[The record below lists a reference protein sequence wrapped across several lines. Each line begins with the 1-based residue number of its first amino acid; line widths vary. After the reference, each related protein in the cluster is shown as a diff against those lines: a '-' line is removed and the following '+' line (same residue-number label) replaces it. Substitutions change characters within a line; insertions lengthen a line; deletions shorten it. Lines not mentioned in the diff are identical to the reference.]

1 MNRLS
6 TIFLLFLTGIFS
18 TGIGAQPGPVPDN
31 QWLLKDYRPVV
42 PVQICDNPRLVSLAE
57 FDVTKE
63 ECLAQFD
70 RLFVKC
76 TAELPN
82 VRLPAEFANREEQV
96 AAVSLLYECI
106 SVHYIGDAM
115 LEDFN
120 RRYPPEPSSD
130 DGSGD

>member
-6 TIFLLFLTGIFS
+6 TIFLLFLMGIFS
-18 TGIGAQPGPVPDN
+18 TGTGAQPGPVPDN
-31 QWLLKDYRPVV
+31 QWLLKDYRPVI

-76 TAELPN
+76 TTELPN
-82 VRLPAEFANREEQV
+82 VRLPAEFANKEEQG

-106 SVHYIGDAM
+106 SVHFIGDAM

-120 RRYPPEPSSD
+120 RRYPPESSSD